1 MLNPQS
7 LRALHD
13 LELNSNTG
21 LFKWSTIFL
30 YICFFYCDFF
40 LSSRSLCY
48 WERMFAL
55 TSAVCSLGKTL
66 LAFALLHF
74 VLQGQTC
81 LLLQVSLAFLLLYSS
96 PLWLKKKKDI
106 FFFFFWWRG
115 TKEPLDKG
123 ERGEKKK
130 KKKTGL
136 KLNIQKTK
144 IEVSNPITWWQ
155 IDGGK
160 NGNGDRLNF
169 LGLQNHC
176 GLWLQS
182 WN

>member
-1 MLNPQS
+1 MIYS
-7 LRALHD
+7 IFIY
-13 LELNSNTG
+13 
-21 LFKWSTIFL
+21 LFFL
-30 YICFFYCDFF
+30 LWFF

-106 FFFFFWWRG
+106 FFFFFFG
-115 TKEPLDKG
+115 EEELQSLLIKVKG
-123 ERGEKKK
+123 ERRK